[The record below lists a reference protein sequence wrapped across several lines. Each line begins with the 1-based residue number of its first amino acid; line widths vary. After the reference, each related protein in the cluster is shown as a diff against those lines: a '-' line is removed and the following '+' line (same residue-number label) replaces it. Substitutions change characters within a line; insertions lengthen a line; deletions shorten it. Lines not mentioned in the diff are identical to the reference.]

1 MAVWIVK
8 GKFERHQRKF
18 EVDASTRAQAEY
30 EAEVMIRA
38 VYSQG
43 RGAYSRLV
51 WQQGDITIKDTD
63 TGNEFPL
70 FVVPDSLE
78 GL

>member
-18 EVDASTRAQAEY
+18 EVNAPSRAQAEY
-30 EAEVMIRA
+30 EAEVLIRS

-43 RGAYSRLV
+43 QGEYSRLV
-51 WQQGDITIKDTD
+51 WQQGEIKMTNTD
-63 TGNEFPL
+63 TGEVYAL
-70 FVVPDSLE
+70 FAVPNTIE